1 VAVLWD
7 EVRSVIEGVEAERL
21 SPQQGNTMVR
31 GYGTLIQLSRLD
43 IEQAELDIARR
54 RLELDEEERTELRTR
69 LEELEQ
75 HLETKRDPWGA

>member
-1 VAVLWD
+1 
-7 EVRSVIEGVEAERL
+7 
-21 SPQQGNTMVR
+21 MVR

-43 IEQAELDIARR
+43 IEQAELDITRR

-75 HLETKRDPWGA
+75 HIETKRDPWGA

>member
-1 VAVLWD
+1 
-7 EVRSVIEGVEAERL
+7 
-21 SPQQGNTMVR
+21 MVR

-54 RLELDEEERTELRTR
+54 RLELDEEERTEIRTR

-75 HLETKRDPWGA
+75 YLETKRDPWGA